1 MIVSIQNQKGGV
13 GKTTLA
19 VHLAFGLSG
28 KNHVLLVDADPQGS
42 ARDWA
47 ASRKD
52 NLPFDLVAMD
62 RPILHRDLPSLAK
75 DYAYVI
81 IDGPPR
87 VSEIARSAIL
97 ASDLVL
103 IPIQPSPYDLW
114 AAQETVKLVREAS
127 LFKENLKSAFI
138 INRKIVNT
146 VIAREIVEA
155 LKDYEIPV
163 LKNTIAQRIAFA
175 ESAATGKTVLEI
187 DAAGPAA
194 LEISHLLEELFD
206 VKENHP

>member
-19 VHLAFGLSG
+19 IHLAFGLSG
-28 KNHVLLVDADPQGS
+28 KSHVLLVDSDPQGS

-52 NLPFDLVAMD
+52 NLPFDLIAMD

-75 DYAYVI
+75 EYAYVI

-127 LFKENLKSAFI
+127 F
-138 INRKIVNT
+138 V
-146 VIAREIVEA
+146 
-155 LKDYEIPV
+155 
-163 LKNTIAQRIAFA
+163 
-175 ESAATGKTVLEI
+175 
-187 DAAGPAA
+187 
-194 LEISHLLEELFD
+194 
-206 VKENHP
+206 

>member
-19 VHLAFGLSG
+19 IHLAFGLSG
-28 KNHVLLVDADPQGS
+28 KSHVLLVDSDPQGS

-52 NLPFDLVAMD
+52 NLPFDLIAMD

-127 LFKENLKSAFI
+127 LFKETLKSAFV

-146 VIAREIVEA
+146 VIARDIVET
-155 LKDYEIPV
+155 LKAYEIPV
-163 LKNTIAQRIAFA
+163 LKNAVAQRIAFA
-175 ESAATGKTVLEI
+175 ESAASGKTVLEI

-194 LEISHLLEELFD
+194 LEISHLLQELFD
-206 VKENHP
+206 VEENHH